1 MQCNQL
7 TRLMKDWYVHVQEE
21 SMAPARMMQFTDKH
35 ILNCET
41 CQQDTALAEEID
53 KIRDFILPESK
64 IPKSKSEEQD
74 EATPEISPDEEN
86 AANDEEVDED
96 TKDID
101 EENAANDDEVG
112 EDTKNIDEDI

>member
-1 MQCNQL
+1 
-7 TRLMKDWYVHVQEE
+7 MKDWYVHVQEE

-41 CQQDTALAEEID
+41 CQQDTELAEEIE

-64 IPKSKSEEQD
+64 IPKSKSKEED

-86 AANDEEVDED
+86 AE
-96 TKDID
+96 
-101 EENAANDDEVG
+101 NDDEEDENDKNDKNDKND

>member
-1 MQCNQL
+1 
-7 TRLMKDWYVHVQEE
+7 
-21 SMAPARMMQFTDKH
+21 MAPARMMQFTDKH

-41 CQQDTALAEEID
+41 CQQDTELAEEIE

-64 IPKSKSEEQD
+64 IPKSKSEEKD

-86 AANDEEVDED
+86 DENAENDDEVVED

-101 EENAANDDEVG
+101 E
-112 EDTKNIDEDI
+112 DI